1 MLLIMII
8 NIVKGGFI
16 MATLNNMP
24 VGSKVK
30 VKNISKDAS
39 VKKRLLEMGV
49 VPGVTVEVT
58 GKAPLGDPI
67 EIIVRGYKLTLR
79 RDEAEEIII

>member
-1 MLLIMII
+1 
-8 NIVKGGFI
+8 

-39 VKKRLLEMGV
+39 VKKRLLEMGI
-49 VPGVTVEVT
+49 VPGVTVEIT

-67 EIIVRGYKLTLR
+67 EIIVRGYKLILR
-79 RDEAEEIII
+79 KDEAEKIII

>member
-1 MLLIMII
+1 
-8 NIVKGGFI
+8 

>member
-1 MLLIMII
+1 
-8 NIVKGGFI
+8 
-16 MATLNNMP
+16 MANLNNMP
-24 VGSKVK
+24 IGSKVK

-39 VKKRLLEMGV
+39 VRKRLLEMGV
-49 VPGVTVEVT
+49 VPGVEVEII

-79 RDEAEEIII
+79 KDEAENIII